1 MSDDDKQK
9 KKDDGGSPLDCNIC
23 WDVAKKPVI
32 TLCGHMYCWPC
43 LHQWLESN
51 QTTCPVCRAG
61 VTRENVVPFFGRGSS
76 SREDPRDD
84 PTIPERPTR
93 PREEPRPR
101 RRAMPA
107 FSDIFHTDFTT
118 GGNTNGGLTFFPGLF
133 GFQMNFGDGAGA
145 NNQPAGRNEPYDPA
159 RDLLSRAF
167 LLLGAA
173 LLICI
178 LFM

>member
-1 MSDDDKQK
+1 M
-9 KKDDGGSPLDCNIC
+9 
-23 WDVAKKPVI
+23 
-32 TLCGHMYCWPC
+32 
-43 LHQWLESN
+43 
-51 QTTCPVCRAG
+51 
-61 VTRENVVPFFGRGSS
+61 TRENVVPFFGRGSS

-133 GFQMNFGDGAGA
+133 GFQMVLSVFGG
-145 NNQPAGRNEPYDPA
+145 
-159 RDLLSRAF
+159 LSLHPRLTSVAEF
-167 LLLGAA
+167 WRR
-173 LLICI
+173 CRCQ
-178 LFM
+178 